1 MDSLK
6 EFGPLFSFIAEGL
19 ILFDEKG
26 VVTLAN
32 PHANLLL
39 DYTSGE
45 IIGKN
50 IDEAFDVYIG
60 DELLAR
66 ENKIVRTIF
75 ELGKPFAV
83 PHGQVIFFQSKSGRK
98 FPVFA
103 SAKTLTLHGVPQGA
117 LVFRDITTEKALE
130 NYKKNT
136 AEILSRLTPVL
147 QKTATGDFSV
157 KISVPEKEDE
167 FTELMVGLSLMMED
181 LREIEQTRQKTEE
194 EKITAVEE
202 KRKLTERYSKELEKT
217 VEEKTSELNQTKVHI
232 ETVIEN
238 LTSGLIEYDSDF
250 TIVRINY
257 AAEEM
262 LGLARGSVVGK
273 TIKPE
278 DTTKIETESL
288 ARVSYPGL
296 VPGVRKVSKDVSGLN
311 AADVH
316 EIVIRHPLEK
326 ELQVITAPII
336 NPKTGETHGFI
347 KVIRD
352 ITREKMISKSKSE
365 FISIAAHQL
374 RTPLSAVKW
383 AMKLVID
390 GDMGPLN
397 PEQLQFL
404 NRGYETN
411 QKMISLVNDLLN
423 VARIEDGRFGYSFKE
438 ANIIEVIDAII
449 NSSKLASRERDVD
462 VELVN
467 NAADLKPF
475 VFDAEKMT
483 LAIQNLLDN
492 ALKYTNPGGKV
503 VLDVSVEGDYLKMKV
518 SDNGVGVPK
527 NQISRLFSKFFRA
540 ENVIHMQTS
549 GSGLGL
555 FIVKNIITRH
565 GGDIKVDSEE
575 GKGTTFTLVIPL
587 KEELIPKEEK
597 LTYY

>member
-6 EFGPLFSFIAEGL
+6 EYGPLFSFIAEGL

-26 VVTLAN
+26 LVTLAN

-39 DYTSGE
+39 DYTGGE
-45 IIGKN
+45 MLGKH
-50 IDEAFDVYIG
+50 IDEVFDMYI
-60 DELLAR
+60 DEEVVPR
-66 ENKIVRTIF
+66 ENKVMHAIF
-75 ELGKPFAV
+75 ELGKPFVV
-83 PHGQVIFFQSKSGRK
+83 PAGHTMYFQSKSGRK
-98 FPVFA
+98 YPVFA
-103 SAKTLTLHGVPQGA
+103 SAKTLALGGVPQGA

-157 KISVPEKEDE
+157 NIPVPEKEDE

-181 LREIEQTRQKTEE
+181 LREIDRNRQKTEE
-194 EKITAVEE
+194 EKFKAVED
-202 KRKLTERYSKELEKT
+202 KRKITEQYSKELEKT
-217 VEEKTSELNQTKVHI
+217 VEEKTSELNKTKIHI

-250 TIVRINY
+250 TIMRINY

-262 LGLARGSVVGK
+262 LGLVRGSVVGK
-273 TIKPE
+273 KIKPE
-278 DTTKIETESL
+278 DTTKGELESL

-296 VPGVRKVSKDVSGLN
+296 VPGVRKLSKDVSGLN

-316 EIVIRHPLEK
+316 EIMIRQPFEK

-336 NPKTGETHGFI
+336 SPQTGEMHGFI

-352 ITREKMISKSKSE
+352 VTREKMISKSKSE

-404 NRGYETN
+404 MRGYETN

-423 VARIEDGRFGYSFKE
+423 VARIEDGRFGYAFKE
-438 ANIIEVIDAII
+438 ANMMEVVNMII

-462 VELVN
+462 VELRN
-467 NAADLKPF
+467 SAGDLKPF
-475 VFDAEKMT
+475 VFDAEKMS
-483 LAIQNLLDN
+483 LAVQNLLDN

-503 VLDVSVEGDYLKMKV
+503 VLDISVEGDYLKMKV

-527 NQISRLFSKFFRA
+527 NQLTRLFSKFFRA
-540 ENVIHMQTS
+540 ENVIHLQTS

-565 GGDIKVDSEE
+565 GGDITVESEE
-575 GKGTTFTLVIPL
+575 GKGTTFTFVIPT
-587 KEELIPKEEK
+587 KEALIPVEEK

>member
-6 EFGPLFSFIAEGL
+6 EYGPHFSFIAEGL

-26 VVTLAN
+26 LVTLAN

-39 DYTSGE
+39 DYTGGE
-45 IIGKN
+45 MLGKH
-50 IDEAFDVYIG
+50 IDEVFDMYI
-60 DELLAR
+60 DEEVVPR
-66 ENKIVRTIF
+66 ENKVMHAIF
-75 ELGKPFAV
+75 ELGKPFVV
-83 PHGQVIFFQSKSGRK
+83 PAGHTMYFQSKSGRK
-98 FPVFA
+98 YPVFA
-103 SAKTLTLHGVPQGA
+103 SAKTLALGGVPQGA
-117 LVFRDITTEKALE
+117 LVFRDITTEQALE

-157 KISVPEKEDE
+157 NIPVPEKEDE

-181 LREIEQTRQKTEE
+181 LREIDRNRQKTEE
-194 EKITAVEE
+194 EKFKAVED
-202 KRKLTERYSKELEKT
+202 KRKITEQYSKELEKT
-217 VEEKTSELNQTKVHI
+217 VEEKTSELNKTKIHI

-250 TIVRINY
+250 TIMRINY

-262 LGLARGSVVGK
+262 LGLVRGSVVGK
-273 TIKPE
+273 KIKPE
-278 DTTKIETESL
+278 DTTKGELESL

-296 VPGVRKVSKDVSGLN
+296 VPAVRQLSKDVSGLN

-316 EIVIRHPLEK
+316 EIMIRQPFEK

-336 NPKTGETHGFI
+336 SPQTGEMHGFI

-352 ITREKMISKSKSE
+352 VTREKMISKSKSE

-404 NRGYETN
+404 MRGYEPN

-423 VARIEDGRFGYSFKE
+423 VARIEAGRFGYAFKE
-438 ANIIEVIDAII
+438 ANMMEVVNMII

-462 VELVN
+462 VELRN
-467 NAADLKPF
+467 SAGDLKPF
-475 VFDAEKMT
+475 VFDAEKMS
-483 LAIQNLLDN
+483 LAVQNLLDN

-503 VLDVSVEGDYLKMKV
+503 VLDISVEGDYLKMKV

-527 NQISRLFSKFFRA
+527 NQLTRLFSKFFRA
-540 ENVIHMQTS
+540 ENVIHLQTS

-565 GGDIKVDSEE
+565 GGDITVESEE
-575 GKGTTFTLVIPL
+575 GKGTTFTFVIPT
-587 KEELIPKEEK
+587 KEALIPVEEK

>member
-19 ILFDEKG
+19 VLFNEKG
-26 VVTLAN
+26 IVTLAN

-39 DYTSGE
+39 DYTGGE
-45 IIGKN
+45 MIGKH
-50 IDEAFDVYIG
+50 IDEAFDIYL
-60 DELLAR
+60 DETLVIQ
-66 ENKIVRTIF
+66 ENKITHEVFGI
-75 ELGKPFAV
+75 GKPFTV
-83 PHGQVIFFQSKSGRK
+83 PPGRTMYFQSKSGRK

-103 SAKTLTLHGVPQGA
+103 SAKTLAIEGVPQGA
-117 LVFRDITTEKALE
+117 LIFRDITSEKALE
-130 NYKKNT
+130 SYKKNT

-157 KISVPEKEDE
+157 GITVPEKEDE

-181 LREIEQTRQKTEE
+181 LKEIERTRQKAEQ

-202 KRKLTERYSKELEKT
+202 KRKLTEDYSKQLEKK
-217 VEEKTSELNQTKVHI
+217 VEEKTGELNQAKVHI

-250 TIVRINY
+250 TIMRINY

-273 TIKPE
+273 KIKPE
-278 DTTKIETESL
+278 DTTKSEYESL

-296 VPGVRKVSKDVSGLN
+296 VPGVRKLSKTVSGLN

-316 EIVIRHPLEK
+316 EILVRRPVEK

-336 NPKTGETHGFI
+336 SPQTGEMHGFI

-397 PEQLQFL
+397 PEQIQFL
-404 NRGYETN
+404 MRGYDTN
-411 QKMISLVNDLLN
+411 QKMIGLVNDLLN
-423 VARIEDGRFGYSFKE
+423 VARIEDGRFGYEFKE
-438 ANIIEVIDAII
+438 ANIMDVVNAII
-449 NSSKLASRERDVD
+449 NSSKLASRERGVE
-462 VELVN
+462 VELHN
-467 NAADLKPF
+467 NAVDLKPF
-475 VFDAEKMT
+475 VFDAEKMS

-492 ALKYTNPGGKV
+492 ALKYTNAGGKV
-503 VLDVSVEGDYLKMKV
+503 TLELLVEGDYLKMKV
-518 SDNGVGVPK
+518 IDNGVGVPT
-527 NQISRLFSKFFRA
+527 NQLNRLFSKFFRA
-540 ENVIHMQTS
+540 ENVIHLQTS

-565 GGDIKVDSEE
+565 GGDITVTSEE
-575 GKGTTFTLVIPL
+575 GKGTTFTFVIPI

>member
-19 ILFDEKG
+19 ILFNEKG
-26 VVTLAN
+26 EITLAN

-39 DYTSGE
+39 DYTGGDML
-45 IIGKN
+45 GKH
-50 IDEAFDVYIG
+50 IDQAFDVYLDDQLIIQG
-60 DELLAR
+60 D
-66 ENKIVRTIF
+66 KIMHSVF
-75 ELGKPFAV
+75 ELGKPFVV
-83 PHGQVIFFQSKSGRK
+83 PRGHTMYFQSKSGRK
-98 FPVFA
+98 FPVFV
-103 SAKTLTLHGVPQGA
+103 SAKTLALHGVPQGA

-130 NYKKNT
+130 SYKKNT

-147 QKTATGDFSV
+147 QKTATGDFSMS
-157 KISVPEKEDE
+157 ISVPEKEDE

-181 LREIEQTRQKTEE
+181 LREIESTRQKAEI

-202 KRKLTERYSKELEKT
+202 KRKLTEEYSKDLEKQ
-217 VEEKTSELNQTKVHI
+217 VEEKTGELNQTKVHI

-250 TIVRINY
+250 TIMRINY
-257 AAEEM
+257 AAEEL
-262 LGLARGSVVGK
+262 LGLSRGSVIGK
-273 TIKPE
+273 KIKPE
-278 DTTKIETESL
+278 DTTKGELESL

-296 VPGVRKVSKDVSGLN
+296 VPGVRKVSKTVSGLN

-316 EIVIRHPLEK
+316 EIVIRQPFEK

-336 NPKTGETHGFI
+336 SPQTGEMHGFI

-404 NRGYETN
+404 MRGYDTN
-411 QKMISLVNDLLN
+411 QKMIALVNDLLN
-423 VARIEDGRFGYSFKE
+423 VARIEDGRFGYAFKE
-438 ANIIEVIDAII
+438 ANIMEVVNMII
-449 NSSKLASRERDVD
+449 NSSKLASRERDVQ
-462 VELVN
+462 VEFIN
-467 NAADLKPF
+467 NAPGLKPF
-475 VFDAEKMT
+475 VFDAEKMA

-503 VLDVSVEGDYLKMKV
+503 TLEILTEGDYLKMKV

-527 NQISRLFSKFFRA
+527 NQLSRLFSKFFRA

-565 GGDIKVDSEE
+565 GGDITVESEE
-575 GKGTTFTLVIPL
+575 GKGTIFTFVIPI
-587 KEELIPKEEK
+587 KEALIPVEEK

>member
-1 MDSLK
+1 MYSLQ

-19 ILFDEKG
+19 VLFDEKG
-26 VVTLAN
+26 VVTLSN

-45 IIGKN
+45 MIGKH
-50 IDEAFDVYIG
+50 IDEVFDIYLD
-60 DELLAR
+60 DEVLDR
-66 ENKIVRTIF
+66 NSKIIHVVF
-75 ELGKPFAV
+75 EAGKPFVV
-83 PHGQVIFFQSKSGRK
+83 PQNRTMYFMSKSGRK

-103 SAKTLTLHGVPQGA
+103 SAKTLTVQGLPQGA
-117 LVFRDITTEKALE
+117 LVFRDITKEKALE
-130 NYKKNT
+130 SYKKNT

-157 KISVPEKEDE
+157 AISVPEKEDE

-181 LREIEQTRQKTEE
+181 LRELESTRKEAVN
-194 EKITAVEE
+194 EKIEAVEE
-202 KRKLTERYSKELEKT
+202 KRKITEQYSKELEKK
-217 VEEKTSELNQTKVHI
+217 VEEKTGELNQTKVHI

-250 TIVRINY
+250 TVMRINY
-257 AAEEM
+257 AAEEI
-262 LGLARGSVVGK
+262 LGLERGAVIGK
-273 TIKPE
+273 KITPE
-278 DTTKIETESL
+278 DTIKSELESL

-296 VPGVRKVSKDVSGLN
+296 VPGVRKLSKEVSGLN
-311 AADVH
+311 AAEVH
-316 EIVIRHPLEK
+316 EILIRYPFEK

-336 NPKTGETHGFI
+336 SPQTGEMHGFI

-397 PEQLQFL
+397 PEQAQFL

-438 ANIIEVIDAII
+438 SNIMEVINMII
-449 NSSKLASRERDVD
+449 NSSKLASRERS
-462 VELVN
+462 VEVVLIN
-467 NAADLKPF
+467 NAPDIKPF
-475 VFDAEKMT
+475 VFDAEKMA

-503 VLDVSVEGDYLKMKV
+503 TMEVFVEGDYLKMKV
-518 SDNGVGVPK
+518 VDTGVGVPK
-527 NQISRLFSKFFRA
+527 NQLSRLFSKFFRA

-555 FIVKNIITRH
+555 FIVKNIIVRH
-565 GGDIKVDSEE
+565 GGDITVESEE
-575 GKGTTFTLVIPL
+575 GKGTTFTLIIPM

>member
-50 IDEAFDVYIG
+50 IDEAFDVYLG
-60 DELLAR
+60 DELLTR